1 MQYQKPLYFL
11 LLTPALLS
19 HKVCV
24 CGGYVGVVLGAV
36 LLSFKWCKQ
45 VMNDQERALTLLPD
59 LSFSAFPFLSPCCTL
74 GRRYFRVVRS
84 VSFAGISFHF
94 EGP

>member
-24 CGGYVGVVLGAV
+24 CGGGGYVGVVLGAM

-45 VMNDQERALTLLPD
+45 VINDQERALTLPPD

-74 GRRYFRVVRS
+74 GR
-84 VSFAGISFHF
+84 
-94 EGP
+94 